1 MKQILESGLLL
12 LNLAACALYGID
24 KVKAKLHAWRIPERV
39 LLACGLLAPV
49 GAGLGMLLF
58 RHKIRKPRFYL
69 ALLAGIALWLL
80 AYCLIRGL

>member
-12 LNLAACALYGID
+12 LNLATCALYGID
-24 KVKAKLHAWRIPERV
+24 KVKAKLHAWRIP
-39 LLACGLLAPV
+39 ACGLLAPV

-69 ALLAGIALWLL
+69 ALLAGVALWLL
-80 AYCLIRGL
+80 TYCLIRGL